1 MEKIRN
7 GLQKVFGNK
16 ILWLALTAA
25 GLLYCLRIMYDTN
38 FLETVYRLWDGL
50 AAGVMILVIALVLY
64 IAGMGRDFLWGFYRA
79 FSKKGKGISRMEL
92 QRMVKAFDCAE
103 KAAVT
108 GGIVIF
114 ILGILD
120 VLIFTDYRS
129 GETELFLMSFS
140 LVMGVAFSYLL
151 YPAIFILILLPVKAR
166 LERRIIS
173 YMEEPEDAEAEKT
186 EADEQKLYFGL
197 RAMGLTD
204 REAEVARL
212 AGIGMSNR
220 EIGQQLF
227 IAEGTVKKH
236 MTHILEKAGCA
247 DREALRERI
256 KGM

>member
-1 MEKIRN
+1 MGKIRN
-7 GLQKVFGNK
+7 RLQKLFGNK
-16 ILWLALTAA
+16 VLWLALAVA
-25 GLLYCLRIMYDTN
+25 GLLYCLRIMYGAN
-38 FLETVYRLWDGL
+38 LLETVYRLWDGL
-50 AAGVMILVIALVLY
+50 TATVMILVIAFVLY
-64 IAGMGRDFLWGFYRA
+64 IAGMGRDFLRGFYRA

-92 QRMVKAFDCAE
+92 QRMVKAFDCAG
-103 KAAVT
+103 KAAVA
-108 GGIVIF
+108 GGIIIF
-114 ILGILD
+114 VLGILD
-120 VLIFTDYRS
+120 VLSSTNYRL
-129 GETELFLMSFS
+129 GETELFLVGFS
-140 LVMGVAFSYLL
+140 LVMGVTFSYLL
-151 YPAIFILILLPVKAR
+151 YPAIFILILIPVKTR
-166 LERRIIS
+166 LERMILS

-220 EIGQQLF
+220 EIGQQLY